1 MRLMASSV
9 RPCAPAGRGSEERLD
24 AVAPHRAPRHTAAPP
39 RPGDAAFAAGSP
51 ARWPRRPS
59 APSAP
64 TVPPLPDLVGLQVE
78 LEVQPWVERS
88 VLPLRPVLEVH
99 LGELQAD
106 GLGVW
111 LVLGAGVAD
120 GGDRHV
126 VKPDDEVILLAFAR
140 LAVGDRRVLDVQ
152 SARTRR
158 QELWGGLV
166 YTVDYRQIL
175 ECRLSGA
182 AASAGGGRPGIRDT
196 PGEREH
202 LDLVLVLGVK
212 GFAFDVPDLREDVGS
227 HWRPSPC
234 SYRQDSRDCGRP
246 GPSYSAQFSHTGVNV
261 GVGQQPGRGPATA
274 VCAASTPA
282 ERPDVDNV
290 AVQRNSRRTLNE
302 NVDFR

>member
-59 APSAP
+59 APAAP

-120 GGDRHV
+120 GDDRHV
-126 VKPDDEVILLAFAR
+126 VKPDDEVILLPFAR

-152 SARTRR
+152 AGRTRR

-166 YTVDYRQIL
+166 YTVDDRQIL

-212 GFAFDVPDLREDVGS
+212 RFAFDVPDLRGS
-227 HWRPSPC
+227 HWRPSPAAIGKILETAGAP
-234 SYRQDSRDCGRP
+234 GRVIQHN
-246 GPSYSAQFSHTGVNV
+246 SATPASTSASASS
-261 GVGQQPGRGPATA
+261 PGRGPATA

-302 NVDFR
+302 NVVFR